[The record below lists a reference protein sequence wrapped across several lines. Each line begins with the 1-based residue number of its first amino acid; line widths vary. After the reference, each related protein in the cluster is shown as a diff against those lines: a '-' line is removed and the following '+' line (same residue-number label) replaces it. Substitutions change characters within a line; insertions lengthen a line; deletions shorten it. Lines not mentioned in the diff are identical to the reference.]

1 MASCLSIKK
10 GSNEKGNEGLECKT
24 SKQVHLVES
33 KIVVKTSDIQNGNSG
48 IIQMAQR

>member
-10 GSNEKGNEGLECKT
+10 GSNEKGNEGLEFKT

-33 KIVVKTSDIQNGNSG
+33 KIVIKSCFIEKIGLKDTSGKL
-48 IIQMAQR
+48 

>member
-33 KIVVKTSDIQNGNSG
+33 KIVVKSCFIEKIGLKGTSGKL
-48 IIQMAQR
+48 